1 MAERL
6 VPTRATLITSRR
18 RLVQVRKGSTLL
30 RRKRE
35 ALVAELFRAAR
46 PAADARAS
54 IEERLR
60 ESYPRLLEVLAIH
73 GGSGLTAMARPTRD
87 VLVEVRPAQVWGIP
101 VSEVTRVAPLRR
113 TLDARGMA
121 PALSGP
127 TAMALADRMEG
138 IVESLLAS
146 ATVEQRIRR
155 LGDAV
160 GRSSRQLRTL
170 ERRVEPE
177 LEVKIALVRRAL
189 DERER
194 EEHLRLKH
202 VQRRLVERRTA
213 SSSHPERSEGSGSG
227 GQEAV
232 GIADRAG

>member
-1 MAERL
+1 MPERF
-6 VPTRATLITSRR
+6 VPTRATLIRSRR
-18 RLVQVRKGSTLL
+18 QLAQVRKGSTLL

-35 ALVAELFRAAR
+35 ALVTELFRAAR

-60 ESYPRLLEVLAIH
+60 QAYPRLLEALAIH
-73 GGSGLTAMARPTRD
+73 GGTGLAALSWPARD
-87 VLVEVRPAQVWGIP
+87 VVVEVRAAQVWGIP
-101 VSEVTRVAPLRR
+101 VSEVTRLAPLRR
-113 TLDARGMA
+113 TVDARGIS
-121 PALSGP
+121 PSGGGP
-127 TAMALADRMEG
+127 TAAALAERFEG
-138 IVESLLAS
+138 IVESLLDS

-170 ERRVEPE
+170 ERRVEPQ
-177 LEVKIALVRRAL
+177 LEGQIMLVRRAL

-202 VQRRLVERRTA
+202 VQKKIVAKRAAATAAARLPELAAAA
-213 SSSHPERSEGSGSG
+213 SG
-227 GQEAV
+227 
-232 GIADRAG
+232 